1 MADSSTASSDKD
13 DRLHLPHPK
22 NSAGRNLPV
31 AITTGVLL
39 GILVIVC
46 LIVPYAWYP
55 MIAVVMG
62 LATYE
67 VWRRL
72 TEHGYDLNLPVL
84 LVGGQAMIWLSWPF
98 GATGLLSAFAV
109 TALVTVIVRLFHSG
123 RTEPP
128 RNWLRDSGVSLF
140 VMFWIPLCGGF
151 AAMLSEM
158 EHDGVRGW
166 AFIVTLMLCVIASDV
181 GGFAAGVFF
190 GSHPMVPAI
199 SPKKS
204 WEGFCGSLV
213 VAALVGMAGVVILLK
228 IHGVGGYL
236 LGLGLG
242 LGLAL
247 CATLGDLVESQF
259 KRDLGIKDM
268 STMLPGHGGFMDRLD
283 GMLPAALLTWVVL
296 NAVSAA

>member
-109 TALVTVIVRLFHSG
+109 TALVTVLVLLFHS
-123 RTEPP
+123 EPTVP
-128 RNWLRDSGVSLF
+128 
-140 VMFWIPLCGGF
+140 PL
-151 AAMLSEM
+151 
-158 EHDGVRGW
+158 
-166 AFIVTLMLCVIASDV
+166 I
-181 GGFAAGVFF
+181 
-190 GSHPMVPAI
+190 
-199 SPKKS
+199 
-204 WEGFCGSLV
+204 
-213 VAALVGMAGVVILLK
+213 
-228 IHGVGGYL
+228 
-236 LGLGLG
+236 
-242 LGLAL
+242 
-247 CATLGDLVESQF
+247 
-259 KRDLGIKDM
+259 
-268 STMLPGHGGFMDRLD
+268 
-283 GMLPAALLTWVVL
+283 
-296 NAVSAA
+296 